1 MGGRDEHDEADAG
14 FGESSRYAAHLDRGW
29 ALLDKGELSAARTS
43 VQHAQ
48 DVRPDDPD
56 AALLLGAIAL
66 AEGNANEA
74 LRCYDRA
81 IELDADYLE
90 PYAAAAAVCL
100 YDLDDPSRGLRYAGE
115 AIDLEDLAPF
125 ELLDLQLIAAECEL
139 AGEDLAG
146 ARERLTAIGEGPVL
160 DAALELASSGA
171 ELAET
176 EDDEAKS
183 AAWEFLALDAEGE
196 LLEDEERID
205 RGQRVVGFALRLC
218 QLRLDA
224 ELLEPALVL
233 LRRLAQWF
241 SREPEVFALLAE
253 AEFRAGAVAESS
265 RAGVRTLELDAEI
278 PLPEWVPSPAVLHRR
293 VVGVLAH
300 CGEPRLAALVD
311 REPTPTIHVRDLP
324 PPELVLEG
332 VSPRVAVLAL
342 ASRGPEAAS
351 SSRSSPELGALEI
364 TTLTGLA
371 IYRKNLARFARDADA
386 LDAELRFGV
395 LEELAQFFGFSAKAR
410 RALGLDDDG
419 PPRPSPVAPDSRADA
434 SDEHARIDT
443 KPRRRAAP
451 RKRKGD

>member
-66 AEGNANEA
+66 AEGNATEA

-81 IELDADYLE
+81 IELDPDYLE

-100 YDLDDPSRGLRYAGE
+100 YDLDDPARGLRYAGE
-115 AIDLEDLAPF
+115 AIDLEELAPF

-139 AGEDLAG
+139 AGDDLAG
-146 ARERLTAIGEGPVL
+146 ARERLGTIGEGPVL
-160 DAALELASSGA
+160 DAALELASTGA
-171 ELAET
+171 ELAESD
-176 EDDEAKS
+176 EDEART
-183 AAWEFLALDAEGE
+183 AAWEFLALDPEGE

-205 RGQRVVGFALRLC
+205 RGQRVIGFALRLC

-224 ELLEPALVL
+224 ELLEPARLL
-233 LRRLAQWF
+233 LRKLATWF
-241 SREPEVFALLAE
+241 PREPEVFALLAE

-265 RAGVRTLELDAEI
+265 RAGVRTLELDAEV
-278 PLPEWVPSPAVLHRR
+278 PLPDWVPSPAVLHRR

-300 CGEPRLAALVD
+300 CGESRLASLVD
-311 REPTPTIHVRDLP
+311 RQPTPTILVRDQP
-324 PPELVLEG
+324 PSELVLEG
-332 VSPRVAVLAL
+332 VSPRIAVLAL
-342 ASRGPEAAS
+342 AARGPEGGK
-351 SSRSSPELGALEI
+351 PEI

-395 LEELAQFFGFSAKAR
+395 LEELAQFFALSAKSR

-419 PPRPSPVAPDSRADA
+419 PGRPQPIEPDSRADS

>member
-1 MGGRDEHDEADAG
+1 MNEPMGGRGEEDEADGG

-29 ALLDKGELSAARTS
+29 ALLDKGELVAARTS

-56 AALLLGAIAL
+56 AAVLLGAIAL
-66 AEGNANEA
+66 AEGNAAEA

-81 IELDADYLE
+81 IELDAEYLE

-100 YDLDDPSRGLRYAGE
+100 YDLDDPARGLRYAGE

-139 AGEDLAG
+139 AGDDLTG
-146 ARERLTAIGEGPVL
+146 ARERLAAIGEGPVL
-160 DAALELASSGA
+160 EAALELASTGA
-171 ELAET
+171 ELPEGD
-176 EDDEAKS
+176 DDEART
-183 AAWEFLALDAEGE
+183 AAWEFLALDPEGE

-205 RGQRVVGFALRLC
+205 RGQRVLGFALRMC

-224 ELLEPALVL
+224 ELLEPARTL

-241 SREPEVFALLAE
+241 PREPEVLALLAE
-253 AEFRAGAVAESS
+253 AEYRMGAVAEAS
-265 RAGVRTLELDAEI
+265 RAGVRTLELDAEVQ
-278 PLPEWVPSPAVLHRR
+278 LPEWVPSPAVLHRR

-300 CGEPRLAALVD
+300 CGDSRLAALVD
-311 REPTPTIHVRDLP
+311 RQPTPTISVRDQP

-342 ASRGPEAAS
+342 AARGPEGGTSDA
-351 SSRSSPELGALEI
+351 PV
-364 TTLTGLA
+364 LTGLA

-395 LEELAQFFGFSAKAR
+395 LEELASFFGLSAKAR
-410 RALGLDDDG
+410 RALGLEDDG
-419 PPRPSPVAPDSRADA
+419 PPPPRATIDPDTRADS
-434 SDEHARIDT
+434 SDEHARMDS
-443 KPRRRAAP
+443 KPRRRAVP